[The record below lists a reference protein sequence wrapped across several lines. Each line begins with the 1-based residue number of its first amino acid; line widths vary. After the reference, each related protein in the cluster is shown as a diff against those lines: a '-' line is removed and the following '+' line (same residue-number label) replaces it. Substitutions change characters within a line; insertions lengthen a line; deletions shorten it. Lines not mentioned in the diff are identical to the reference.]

1 MKYIYFILL
10 VLISSSFNHAQWTNQ
25 NIVPE
30 GNHLWSTFFI
40 DDNIGWIVG
49 SNGFILKTTNS
60 GSDWNP
66 QNSGTT
72 VTLKSVQFIDQN
84 TGWICGTEGLIL
96 LTNDGGINWIES
108 VSGTNETLNDL
119 HFADYNTGYIV
130 GNNETIL
137 KSNDG
142 GINWVIQQ
150 TGPLYDLYSVDF
162 VDSILGY
169 AVGGRDSSNF
179 LKTTDGGISWIK
191 RTLTL
196 NYTTTPMLNC
206 VEFIDSNTGWIGSEG
221 QYLNHS
227 GNISKTTDGG
237 ETWSSVMI
245 NRPVSPEE
253 IDLHNQ
259 EDNPLDTQRGI
270 RSIWFKDSLNGF
282 AVGGSLDGWWRSIY
296 TTTDAGNSWQKKY
309 GYSEQTGL
317 LSVALTNSGY
327 GIAVGY
333 YGVMYRTTDNGSS
346 WSQLLSGVHSGY
358 TGDWISSVFMQNENI
373 GWAAGFRKGIWY
385 YPIIMKT
392 TDGGKVWETN
402 KEFNNS
408 PDRTT
413 SDIFFISEDIGWAT
427 FYNKGSYKTTDG
439 GNSWFVT
446 DNPGNEKYFKNQD
459 TGWSVYSPLGVF
471 KSTSGGNLWTQKSS
485 VSSNSIYF
493 SDLNNGFA
501 VGYNGSI
508 IKSTDGGENWAAKIS
523 GTIEEL
529 NKVHFYNN
537 NNGICVG
544 TNGIVLITTDGGENW
559 TAMNTGSVSGLTSV
573 IFTNPN
579 TIWITG
585 THGTILNSTDLGN
598 SWISYSGITSNNLS
612 SVSFIDENSGWFAG
626 SNGTIIKYENSSIV
640 PVELISFSAN
650 LTGNEVQLYWQTVTE
665 INNYGFE
672 IERKI
677 DNAGW
682 ENIGFEK
689 GQGTTTSNMVYSFT
703 DKGFKSGLKFNYR
716 LKQIDFDGEYEYSKE
731 VEVNSVPIE
740 FALSQNFPNP
750 FNPSTKIRYQL
761 PNGTKVVIKIYNILG
776 SEVMELVNEQKEAG
790 IYEVDFNASSLSS
803 GTYIYKISADN
814 FVQTKK
820 MILLK

>member
-1 MKYIYFILL
+1 MKLIYFILL

-25 NIVPE
+25 NPVPE

-60 GSDWNP
+60 GSDWIP
-66 QNSGTT
+66 QNSGST
-72 VTLKSVQFIDQN
+72 VTLKSVQFIDQS
-84 TGWICGTEGLIL
+84 TGWICGTDGLIL

-108 VSGTNETLNDL
+108 ISGTNETLNDL
-119 HFADYNTGYIV
+119 HFVDYNTGYIV

-142 GINWVIQQ
+142 GINWVMQQ
-150 TGPLYDLYSVDF
+150 TGSLYDLYSVDF

-179 LKTTDGGISWIK
+179 LKTTDGGINWIK

-206 VEFIDSNTGWIGSEG
+206 VEFINSNTGWIGSEG

-253 IDLHNQ
+253 IGIHNQ

-333 YGVMYRTTDNGSS
+333 HGVIYRTTNNGTT
-346 WSQLLSGVHSGY
+346 WSQLLSGIHSGY

-402 KEFNNS
+402 KEFYNS
-408 PDRTT
+408 PDKTT
-413 SDIFFISEDIGWAT
+413 SDIFFVSENIGWAT

-439 GNSWFVT
+439 GNSWFLT

-459 TGWSVYSPLGVF
+459 TGWSAYSPLGVF
-471 KSTSGGNLWTQKSS
+471 KSTNGGNLWTQKST

-544 TNGIVLITTDGGENW
+544 ANGTVLITTDGGENW
-559 TAMNTGSVSGLTSV
+559 NATNTGSVSGLTSV

-598 SWISYSGITSNNLS
+598 SWISYPGITSNNLS

-626 SNGTIIKYENSSIV
+626 SNGTILKYENGTV
-640 PVELISFSAN
+640 PVELISFEAN
-650 LTGNEVQLYWQTVTE
+650 ILDQSVNLIWKTATE
-665 INNYGFE
+665 LNNYGFDL
-672 IERKI
+672 ERKSKNYDWTKI
-677 DNAGW
+677 AFI
-682 ENIGFEK
+682 E
-689 GQGTTTSNMVYSFT
+689 GQGNSTSVKSYSFA
-703 DKGFKSGLKFNYR
+703 DDLLVNESRVIYR
-716 LKQIDFDGEYEYSKE
+716 LKQLDYNGEFHYSNNIEIDMT
-731 VEVNSVPIE
+731 P
-740 FALSQNFPNP
+740 SQFNLLQNYPNP
-750 FNPSTKIRYQL
+750 FNPSTTIRYQL
-761 PNGTKVVIKIYNILG
+761 PKESNVVIKIFNILG
-776 SEVMELVNEQKEAG
+776 AEVFEILNEKKAAG
-790 IYEVDFNASSLSS
+790 NHEVVLNAENLAS
-803 GTYIYKISADN
+803 GTYIYRLITNDFTMS
-814 FVQTKK
+814 KK
-820 MILLK
+820 MIVLK